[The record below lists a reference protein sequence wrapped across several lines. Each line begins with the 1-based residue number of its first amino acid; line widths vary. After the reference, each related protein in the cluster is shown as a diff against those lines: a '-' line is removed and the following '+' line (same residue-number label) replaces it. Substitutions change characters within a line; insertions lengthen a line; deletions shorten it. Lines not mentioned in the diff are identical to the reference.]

1 MAEHDFDL
9 VFLGGGPAGYQ
20 GAIRAAQLGQKV
32 AVIEDTNLGGVCLN
46 RGCIPTKAIRASAQ
60 ILQQARLAKDY
71 GIVIPAAIADMPAII
86 ARKNTVVSL
95 LRGEIANLFRANAIS
110 LYDGRGRFVSPQE
123 IRIDGTS
130 TVIKGSK
137 IVITTGS
144 RPRIP
149 LPFDFPLPGVVTSD
163 EILELDEVPKTLLV
177 IGGGIVGLEIA
188 SIMAVLGSQ
197 VTVLEEQE
205 QILPGEDRETVAYL
219 EGTLKAQK
227 INLITSAQ
235 VVKAEP
241 KDGVTVT
248 LASGQVFAADKVML
262 ATGRLPNTKD
272 IGLENTGLDYAG
284 RFIPVNEH
292 METEVDNIFAAGD
305 IVGGWLLAHVAFM
318 EGIIAA
324 EQAAGMPNAMDYR
337 VVPRCLF
344 TFPEYASVGLSEEEA
359 NRHHPAQ
366 AFTYPLR
373 NLGMAQALGESE
385 GMVKLIV
392 NTTNGQILGGH
403 VIGAHASS
411 LVSEIALAMRNKVMP
426 SGIINTIHIHPT
438 MAEAVLEVAQASSG
452 QSIHSMP
459 RPKPRP

>member
-60 ILQQARLAKDY
+60 VLNQARQAKDY
-71 GIVIPAAIADMPAII
+71 GIVIPQALPDMTAIVD
-86 ARKNTVVSL
+86 RKNTVVSL
-95 LRGEIANLFRANAIS
+95 LRGEIGELFRANGIR
-110 LYDGRGRFVSPQE
+110 LYNGRGKFISPQE
-123 IRIDGTS
+123 LRLNDSGP
-130 TVIKGSK
+130 VIKGKK

-144 RPRIP
+144 RPNIP
-149 LPFDFPLPGVVTSD
+149 QPFETPIPGVVTSD
-163 EILELDEVPKTLLV
+163 EILEIDKLPKTLLV

-197 VTVLEEQE
+197 VTVLEERE
-205 QILPGEDRETVAYL
+205 HILPEEDRETVAYL
-219 EGTLKAQK
+219 EKMLKQQNIK
-227 INLITSAQ
+227 LISSAT
-235 VVKAEP
+235 VIKAEA
-241 KDGVTVT
+241 KAGVTVT
-248 LASGQVFAADKVML
+248 LSNGDIFTADMVLLAA
-262 ATGRLPNTKD
+262 GRLPNTLD
-272 IGLENTGLDYAG
+272 IGLENTGLDYQG
-284 RFIPVNEH
+284 RFIPVNQY
-292 METEVDNIFAAGD
+292 METEVENIFAAGD

-324 EQAAGMPNAMDYR
+324 EYASGLPNSMDYR

-359 NRHHPAQ
+359 SRHYPAK
-366 AFTYPLR
+366 AFSYPLKS
-373 NLGMAQALGESE
+373 LGMAQALGESE
-385 GMVKLIV
+385 GMVKLVI
-392 NTTNGQILGGH
+392 NTMTGEILGGH
-403 VIGAHASS
+403 VIGVHASE
-411 LVSEIALAMRNKVMP
+411 LVSELALAMRNKVMP

-452 QSIHSMP
+452 KAIHM
-459 RPKPRP
+459 KP